1 LDVVSWPTYAVLVN
15 ARAAP
20 GAPDCD
26 DEDVMKYRSV
36 ILLSALGLGLGVAAA
51 QALAETWPTK
61 PVKAIVPIAPGSVI
75 DIVPRTVF
83 GQLTAQ
89 LGQAIVVENRPGAG
103 QTLGASV
110 VARSE
115 PDGYTLLVNSSA
127 HAIAP
132 ALHPNLTYHPAQDFA
147 AVAPLGVTPFVLV
160 VSSDRGFK
168 TARDLVAAA
177 KAKPGAFNFSSP
189 GVGSASHLSA
199 ERFRLSAGVAA
210 VHVPFKGGAEM
221 ITEVIAGRIDLA
233 FVALGAALPQIR
245 DGKLAALAV
254 NSAARSSAL
263 PDVPTLREAGFS
275 DAEYPMWLG
284 LFLPART
291 PREIVDKLH
300 RETLK
305 ALQERGV
312 KDKLAALGVDPM
324 VMTPTEFDALVS
336 KETRMNAA
344 LVKTIGLKPE

>member
-1 LDVVSWPTYAVLVN
+1 MHALYGARPIADGEDLMTYRPA
-15 ARAAP
+15 
-20 GAPDCD
+20 
-26 DEDVMKYRSV
+26 
-36 ILLSALGLGLGVAAA
+36 ILLSILALGVAAA
-51 QALAETWPTK
+51 PALAESWPTK
-61 PVKAIVPIAPGSVI
+61 SIKVIVPIAPGSVI
-75 DIVPRTVF
+75 DIVPRIVF
-83 GQLTAQ
+83 GQLTTQ

-110 VARSE
+110 VARSD

-132 ALHPNLTYHPAQDFA
+132 ALHPNLTYQPAVDLA

-160 VSSDRGFK
+160 VSPARGFK
-168 TARDLVAAA
+168 TARDLVGAS
-177 KAKPGAFNFSSP
+177 KAKPDAFNFSSP

-199 ERFRLSAGVAA
+199 ERFRLSAGMAA

-221 ITEVIAGRIDLA
+221 ITEVIAGRIDFA

-245 DGKLAALAV
+245 GGKLAALAV

-275 DAEYPMWLG
+275 DADYPMWLG

-305 ALQERGV
+305 ALQEPRV
-312 KDKLAALGVDPM
+312 KDKLAELGVDPM

-336 KETRMNAA
+336 NETRMNAG
-344 LVKTIGLKPE
+344 LVKAIGLKPE